1 MLLAAALVFELARE
15 SLTGTHCRYREYVNG
30 LPTDTWVTQ
39 PCPAVPPSAELRAD
53 DRVHGLRVAGGRI
66 VRREFIEERPHEVW
80 QHDYDATSGALIA
93 RTPLFFNAKPAR
105 VFDPNPVVTLNDPT
119 LQDLND
125 QAAHIPA
132 AAYFDVELDDRAL
145 SGPHAAIV
153 DRQPRHVPPAEDP
166 LVFNR
171 ADDGFEDV
179 NAWFHID
186 RSQRHVRSLGF
197 AGGRAIAPYA
207 VEVDAHAANGEDN
220 SYFVPSS
227 TQAGRGVLFYGEGGT
242 DDAEDADIV
251 VHEYAHALLEWIG
264 PGTWGGAFAGEPR
277 AIAEAVSDY
286 WAFSAHY
293 EARRQSGRDPFCF
306 ADWDARCW
314 LDASSERCGY
324 PAGSDCLRR
333 LDSPRTMADY
343 NRNDSSG
350 VEHLNSG
357 ILSSPLRELRVQL
370 GRQVVDTLVLESLF
384 GAPPRPTFAWFARRI
399 LEVNR
404 ILYRG
409 AHETSIC
416 AAMRSRGILADCDIT
431 PRGEIVHIQSPERGI
446 AIPDNS
452 GTGIVSTLRVN
463 DTRAIENVFVRVD
476 IAHPANGDLRIEL
489 VAPDGTTVLLQDVSG
504 SISPDLHVTYGR
516 TATPAQSLDVLRGRS
531 ASGEWKLL
539 VSDRTVRDAGTL
551 LSWGLAIQFAGEAP
565 RTMRPHDERTQMIPV
580 VAHLYGQSGL
590 FASDVRIA
598 NPGVAHQTVMLVFTP
613 SGGNGL
619 ERFAAVQVA
628 IGAGQ
633 TVAFDDVVS
642 SVFHTGGS
650 GSLEVLGDVVV
661 MSRTYVHAT
670 NGTLGQDV
678 PANLE
683 TTSRDGVPLLV
694 APIAEEGARYNLGI
708 TETSGARG
716 IVRVAGRDVVIEPFS
731 HVQFPVG
738 PELQEVRVVE
748 GAARV
753 VAYISQVRSDDAMFV
768 PALRAGI
775 RRGIAPVITA
785 QTSGTPPWRS
795 DLWVSS
801 VLPETVGVT
810 LAGNGSASV
819 QSPAVVE
826 DVLARLFHRTVAAG
840 AIAVGGN
847 AFVATRIVHA
857 ETTQFV
863 PFSSETAG
871 VQQLLFIESGSDYRT
886 NIGIVAREPVAAE
899 VIVYDASGAERERF
913 TLVATRGLAQASV
926 GVPLVHGRAEVRFP
940 GGTGRAFASLI
951 DRRSGDATFVPGQ

>member
-39 PCPAVPPSAELRAD
+39 PCPAVPPLLELRTEERRD
-53 DRVHGLRVAGGRI
+53 GLRFVGGRV
-66 VRREFIEERPHEVW
+66 VRREFVEEGSHEIW
-80 QHDYDATSGALIA
+80 QHDYDAASGALVA
-93 RTPLFFNAKPAR
+93 RTPFFFHAKPAR
-105 VFDPNPVVTLNDPT
+105 VFDPNPVVTLNDPS

-132 AAYFDVELDDRAL
+132 AAYFDVEVDDRAL
-145 SGPHAAIV
+145 SGPHATIV
-153 DRQPRHVPPAEDP
+153 DRQPRNVPPARDP

-186 RSQRHVRSLGF
+186 RSQRYVRSLGF
-197 AGGRAIAPYA
+197 TNGRSIAPYA
-207 VEVDAHAANGEDN
+207 VEVDAHAATGEDN
-220 SYFVPSS
+220 SYFVPST
-227 TQAGRGVLFYGEGGT
+227 TQPGRGVLFYGEGGT

-251 VHEYAHALLEWIG
+251 VHEYGHALLEWIA
-264 PGTWGGAFAGEPR
+264 PGTWGGAFASEPR

-293 EARRQSGRDPFCF
+293 DARLKSGRDPFCF

-314 LDASSERCGY
+314 LDASSERCSY
-324 PAGSDCLRR
+324 PPGSDCLRR
-333 LDSPRTMADY
+333 LDSARTLADY
-343 NRNDSSG
+343 DRNDSSG

-384 GAPPRPTFAWFARRI
+384 GAPPRPTFEWFAQRI
-399 LEVNR
+399 IAVNR

-409 AHETSIC
+409 ANETTIC
-416 AAMRSRGILADCDIT
+416 AAMRSRGILSSCDVT

-452 GTGIVSTLRVN
+452 ETGIVSTLRVT
-463 DTRAIENVFVRVD
+463 DTRAIANVYVRVD
-476 IAHPANGDLRIEL
+476 IAHSANGDLRIEL
-489 VAPDGTTVLLQDVSG
+489 VAPDGTAVLLQDVSG

-531 ASGEWKLL
+531 ANGEWKLL

-551 LSWGLAIQFAGEAP
+551 ISWGLDIQFAGEEP
-565 RTMRPHDERTQMIPV
+565 RTVRLRDARMQMIPV

-598 NPGVAHQTVMLVFTP
+598 NPGTTPRTSTLVFAP

-619 ERFAAVQVA
+619 EQFAAVQVA
-628 IGAGQ
+628 IAAGQ

-642 SVFHTGGS
+642 SAFHTGGS

-661 MSRTYVHAT
+661 MSRTYVDT
-670 NGTLGQDV
+670 GNGTLGQDV

-694 APIAEEGARYNLGI
+694 APIAEEGARYNLGL
-708 TETSGARG
+708 TETAGARG
-716 IVRVAGRDVVIEPFS
+716 IVRVAGRDVVIEPFG

-738 PELQEVRVVE
+738 PELQEVIVVE
-748 GAARV
+748 GGASV
-753 VAYISQVRSDDAMFV
+753 VAYISQVRSDDAMFI

-775 RRGIAPVITA
+775 RQGIAPVITA
-785 QTSGTPPWRS
+785 QTSGTPLWRS

-801 VLPETVGVT
+801 AVSETVGVS
-810 LAGNGSASV
+810 LAGDGSASV

-826 DVLARLFHRTVAAG
+826 DVLARLFHRTVTAG
-840 AIAVGGN
+840 AIVAGGN
-847 AFVATRIVHA
+847 AFFATRIVHA

-863 PFSSETAG
+863 PFSPETAG
-871 VQQLLFIESGSDYRT
+871 LQQLLFIENGPDYRT

-899 VIVYDASGAERERF
+899 VVVYDASGAERERF

-926 GVPLVHGRAEVRFP
+926 GVPLTHGRAEVRFL
-940 GGTGRAFASLI
+940 GGSGSAFASLI